1 MAAAGSSDRWH
12 TGENPSRTMIFFF
25 TRNVHVWDVDSQK
38 LVYKLPG
45 HLGSVNDV
53 DFHRCRFKLL
63 CWMKL
68 RGGSIKFTP
77 FDIIWLSCNLSFSSV
92 EPIILSVGSD
102 KNIYLGE
109 FEP

>member
-1 MAAAGSSDRWH
+1 MFARSESYPNNLDPVKTKSH
-12 TGENPSRTMIFFF
+12 SKCLCLP
-25 TRNVHVWDVDSQK
+25 TRNVHIWDVDSQK

-53 DFHRCRFKLL
+53 DFHRLL
-63 CWMKL
+63 IL
-68 RGGSIKFTP
+68 ISIDYIKFYITI
-77 FDIIWLSCNLSFSSV
+77 FAFSV

>member
-1 MAAAGSSDRWH
+1 M
-12 TGENPSRTMIFFF
+12 
-25 TRNVHVWDVDSQK
+25 WDVDSQK

-53 DFHRCRFKLL
+53 DFHRCKFKTTLL
-63 CWMKL
+63 DETE
-68 RGGSIKFTP
+68 GGWGGMKFTP
-77 FDIIWLSCNLSFSSV
+77 FDIIRLSCNLSFSSV

>member
-1 MAAAGSSDRWH
+1 M
-12 TGENPSRTMIFFF
+12 
-25 TRNVHVWDVDSQK
+25 WDVDSQK

-53 DFHRCRFKLL
+53 DFHRCKLKLL
-63 CWMKL
+63 
-68 RGGSIKFTP
+68 KFTP
-77 FDIIWLSCNLSFSSV
+77 FDIIRLSCNLSFSSV